1 MTPGIPRN
9 EAQRSPPPP
18 PQARRLGEPPLADLS
33 ILKFVN
39 VLLRFRGTFLLS
51 AIVAAAII
59 MAFALTE
66 SRQYTS
72 LTSFM
77 PERGGSQGGGA
88 GLAAQFGLT
97 VVGAQTAESPAFYL
111 ELLKT
116 HEMLDAIAGAQYQLA
131 NGAGTGP
138 LERAYGI
145 TGPSPTMARE
155 RAIRALA
162 LQIHASASAKTGIVN
177 AAVTT
182 PSPTLSTQIAQQ
194 VLIQLRR
201 FNAERRQTQATSERE
216 FAEARMAEGKQQLN
230 QAEGRLDGFLQ
241 VNRDYRNAPRLLFE
255 YDRLA
260 RDVAMRQQLYTALAE
275 AFEQA
280 KLEEVRQTATLT
292 VLQPPIT
299 PVSADPRGL
308 IRRAMFALLFGL
320 LVGVLFAY
328 IRQYA
333 EKARTNEL
341 DAYSEFRALKR
352 DAIADFRHP
361 LRTIIRA
368 RRS

>member
-9 EAQRSPPPP
+9 EPQRSTPPAP
-18 PQARRLGEPPLADLS
+18 ARRLGEPPIADLS

-39 VLLRFRGTFLLS
+39 VLLRFRGTFFLS
-51 AIVAAAII
+51 ALIAAAIV
-59 MAFALTE
+59 MSFALTE
-66 SRQYTS
+66 SRHYTS

-77 PERGGSQGGGA
+77 PERSANQGPGA
-88 GLAAQFGLT
+88 GFAAQFGLT
-97 VVGAQTAESPAFYL
+97 VGSQTAESPAFYL
-111 ELLKT
+111 ELLRT
-116 HEMLDAIAGAQYQLA
+116 HEMLDAIASAQYSLA
-131 NGAGTGP
+131 NGGTGP
-138 LERAYGI
+138 LEKAYGI

-162 LQIHASASAKTGIVN
+162 LQIHASASTKTGIVSV
-177 AAVTT
+177 AVTT
-182 PSPTLSTQIAQQ
+182 PTPSLSTQIAQQ
-194 VLIQLRR
+194 VIVQLRR
-201 FNAERRQTQATSERE
+201 FNVERRQTQATSERE

-230 QAEGRLDGFLQ
+230 QAEGRLEGFLQ
-241 VNRDYRNAPRLLFE
+241 FNRDYRNAPRLVFE

-260 RDVAMRQQLYTALAE
+260 RDVSMRQQLYTSLAQ

-280 KLEEVRQTATLT
+280 KLDEVRQTATLT
-292 VLQPPIT
+292 VLQPPIV

-352 DAIADFRHP
+352 ETIADFRHP
-361 LRTIIRA
+361 LRTITRA
-368 RRS
+368 RRP

>member
-9 EAQRSPPPP
+9 EAQRSSSS
-18 PQARRLGEPPLADLS
+18 PQARRLGEPALADLS

-39 VLLRFRGTFLLS
+39 VLLRFRGTFVLS
-51 AIVAAAII
+51 AIIAAAIV
-59 MAFALTE
+59 MAIALTE
-66 SRQYTS
+66 SRTYTS
-72 LTSFM
+72 ITSFM
-77 PERGGSQGGGA
+77 PERGGNGA
-88 GLAAQFGLT
+88 NAGIAAQLGLS
-97 VVGAQTAESPAFYL
+97 VSGNQSAESPAFYL

-116 HEMLDAIAGAQYQLA
+116 HDMLNAIAGAEYPLG
-131 NGAGTGP
+131 NGAATGP

-145 TGPSPTMARE
+145 SGPSPSLARE
-155 RAIRALA
+155 SAIRRLA
-162 LQIHASASAKTGIVN
+162 VQTHSTASAKTGIVN
-177 AAVTT
+177 IAVTT
-182 PSPTLSTQIAQQ
+182 PSRALSTQIAQQ

-216 FAEARMAEGKQQLN
+216 FAEARMVEGKQELT
-230 QAEGRLDGFLQ
+230 QAEGRLEGFLQ
-241 VNRDYRNAPRLLFE
+241 VNRDYRNAPRLVFE
-255 YDRLA
+255 EDRLA
-260 RDVAMRQQLYTALAE
+260 RDVGMRQQLYTSLTQAY
-275 AFEQA
+275 EQA

-292 VLQPPIT
+292 VLQPPFL

-308 IRRAMFALLFGL
+308 IRRALFALLFGL
-320 LVGVLFAY
+320 MVGVLFAY

-333 EKARTNEL
+333 EKARTNEV
-341 DAYSEFRALKR
+341 DEYSEFKALKR